1 MKRPSELPVK
11 GKDVTTNSVESFPPF
26 HFGSSGFYRLKS
38 WEREGESESFI
49 FYLTEMEGC
58 IEHGACE
65 NVVSSKE
72 ALFRLLNLLLMPSK
86 HVNSSWT
93 FTYHRVKNINALR
106 VCFQWSKDEKRQK
119 KAILF
124 RCHHKD

>member
-1 MKRPSELPVK
+1 MKRPSELPAK

-72 ALFRLLNLLLMPSK
+72 ALFRLLNLLFMPSK
-86 HVNSSWT
+86 HVNSS
-93 FTYHRVKNINALR
+93 
-106 VCFQWSKDEKRQK
+106 
-119 KAILF
+119 
-124 RCHHKD
+124 